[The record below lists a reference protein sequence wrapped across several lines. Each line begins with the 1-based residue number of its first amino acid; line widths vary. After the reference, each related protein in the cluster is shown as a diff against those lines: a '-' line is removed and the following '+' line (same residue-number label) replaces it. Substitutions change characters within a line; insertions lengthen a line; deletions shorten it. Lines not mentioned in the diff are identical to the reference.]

1 MNAIWFSSAY
11 LAILLAHHQVGE
23 STFSYAVDKNNK
35 LLQYR
40 WSKAASLLA
49 LTNIV
54 EYVWFGRL
62 YAIFQFLDPFQ
73 GIILKHPPDQV
84 CSWIIGGGGN
94 RTCQFNANR
103 CFELLAFAS
112 QNVQLPHGPGSDAFH
127 L

>member
-40 WSKAASLLA
+40 WSKAASLLP

-54 EYVWFGRL
+54 EYVCLAEYRL
-62 YAIFQFLDPFQ
+62 YFSF
-73 GIILKHPPDQV
+73 
-84 CSWIIGGGGN
+84 
-94 RTCQFNANR
+94 
-103 CFELLAFAS
+103 
-112 QNVQLPHGPGSDAFH
+112 
-127 L
+127 